1 MYYQNFENL
10 IQKLKLETTSFMND
24 PYSRSRSVENVHELI
39 RWAKHGKTDT
49 VRRIGLKW
57 KQEARKNSLR
67 RFKQFMFLFLSK

>member
-1 MYYQNFENL
+1 MG
-10 IQKLKLETTSFMND
+10 

-57 KQEARKNSLR
+57 KREARKNSLR
-67 RFKQFMFLFLSK
+67 RFSFIPSNILQGDPKGSERFYEAVLRSLGDFK